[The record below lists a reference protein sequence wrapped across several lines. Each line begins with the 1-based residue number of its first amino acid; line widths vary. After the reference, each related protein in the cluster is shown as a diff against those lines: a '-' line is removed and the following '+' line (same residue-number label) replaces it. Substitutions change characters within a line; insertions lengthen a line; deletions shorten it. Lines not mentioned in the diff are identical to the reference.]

1 MLKIDFLDISTVN
14 TFMYSY
20 FEIKIHAD
28 TLILFMC
35 IYFIFPDGKLSR
47 ERGHHRGV
55 AMMQYGKIV
64 TAWSANVS

>member
-35 IYFIFPDGKLSR
+35 IYFIFPDGKLSSVQEKR
-47 ERGHHRGV
+47 SSSWGCYDAIR
-55 AMMQYGKIV
+55 
-64 TAWSANVS
+64 